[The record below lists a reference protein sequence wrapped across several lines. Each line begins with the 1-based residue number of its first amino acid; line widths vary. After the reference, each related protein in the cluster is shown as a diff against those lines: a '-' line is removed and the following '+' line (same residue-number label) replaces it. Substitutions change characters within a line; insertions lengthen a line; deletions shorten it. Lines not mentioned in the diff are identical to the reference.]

1 MLVVCNFTRTRR
13 CGRITI
19 FQSRVRVPGPRLAQ
33 ISLCDLINGIF
44 CGTCTALFI
53 SSFYF
58 YFFFLGDLSTLFSF
72 LPLSL
77 STHAFPLDE
86 RRREGKNYR
95 RYYHYTNKGTQTG
108 AGTVFVLGNGRQ
120 IPGMGDKYK
129 RLNGISIILAIIS
142 PSFRPLCPMLYL
154 PYISN
159 KCFPLL

>member
-1 MLVVCNFTRTRR
+1 MKFHSYEAVWPNYHIPV
-13 CGRITI
+13 
-19 FQSRVRVPGPRLAQ
+19 S
-33 ISLCDLINGIF
+33 
-44 CGTCTALFI
+44 GTCSWAAFGPDFTLRLNKRNLLRHVYRAV
-53 SSFYF
+53 
-58 YFFFLGDLSTLFSF
+58 YFFFLFLFFFFRRFIHALFVS
-72 LPLSL
+72 LSL
-77 STHAFPLDE
+77 SPHAFPLDE